1 MKFDYVIGNPPYQ
14 EMYNGNSSGAN
25 SVYDKFLDASHEVA
39 DKVEMIHPARFLFN
53 AGSTPKAWN
62 EKMLNNPHFKI
73 LLIKFILT
81 HESQKININAMI
93 WKLRF
98 TDEKTKWTEK
108 LII

>member
-53 AGSTPKAWN
+53 AGSTLEFAKAGTM
-62 EKMLNNPHFKI
+62 ERELDKI
-73 LLIKFILT
+73 F
-81 HESQKININAMI
+81 
-93 WKLRF
+93 R
-98 TDEKTKWTEK
+98 D
-108 LII
+108 